1 MSRKVINLDYLKG
14 QEITLLEINEVKR
27 KLKKNMELDDR
38 ETNLARSIGLI

>member
-1 MSRKVINLDYLKG
+1 MGKLINLEYLKG

-38 ETNLARSIGLI
+38 ETNLARSIGLV